1 MKNLLDSY
9 LDFCNFRKDY
19 NENSKII
26 VKNDFLTPTH
36 IIPLYHFITTN
47 DIPSENIIIE
57 NQDVHS
63 YFENIIKKDISSRS
77 TFTYIPLTRLPEDHT
92 NFDSEMDS
100 IYNILKD
107 RFSDPT
113 PLFYIFQELINNIY
127 DHSEFTNAF
136 FMAQE
141 YKQQGLL
148 DFSFFDDGLTIPRV
162 FRNSG
167 IGLPE
172 DVDCIYRAWKG
183 VTTRPDAGRGK
194 GIRSS
199 YNICTNQYE
208 GEFLI
213 ISGKGI
219 LDLRKPPRKHKPN
232 DPHFHL
238 NGTMISAR
246 CKFME
251 PKGKFIDNLVW
262 E

>member
-1 MKNLLDSY
+1 M
-9 LDFCNFRKDY
+9 DFCNFRIDY

-136 FMAQE
+136 FMA
-141 YKQQGLL
+141 
-148 DFSFFDDGLTIPRV
+148 
-162 FRNSG
+162 
-167 IGLPE
+167 
-172 DVDCIYRAWKG
+172 
-183 VTTRPDAGRGK
+183 
-194 GIRSS
+194 
-199 YNICTNQYE
+199 
-208 GEFLI
+208 
-213 ISGKGI
+213 
-219 LDLRKPPRKHKPN
+219 
-232 DPHFHL
+232 
-238 NGTMISAR
+238 
-246 CKFME
+246 
-251 PKGKFIDNLVW
+251 
-262 E
+262 